1 MSSPRSTPVS
11 STSRSPPPSLNDI
24 LPECPD
30 LGCLGLLD
38 LVAVLDLVRGSNAS
52 NATARAACI
61 DSLMRSPSIS
71 KAHKHGEHSDYL
83 NSSGALDSSVRSI
96 SLDEEDEEQ
105 DFRDLNEEEKEQ
117 GQNRHR
123 ERARWDA
130 LINAM
135 QRHWSVAVSATHFLS
150 TPPASPTNVSSNSS
164 SLSSDNTITAVA
176 SPHGSEYSPSPPHFS
191 LTSPSHSPP
200 TMHHPF
206 APVLGLILRFL
217 DPCSLAKVATTCAA
231 FSRQATILLTI
242 SMQRQTDP
250 STELRNEHGAEDDR
264 NRSKQH
270 GFMYIHRC
278 AFRGF
283 LSQDRAR
290 IWKHLIYHT
299 SPESTDVSRE
309 ALAALLYQNYPF
321 DNQAKIV
328 VLDTL
333 ARHPQLTIRR
343 AKAQEIFYVVHP
355 QLTIRRAKAQESLN
369 KIIKGVI
376 VFDAELAGV
385 TELGPLA
392 AVLLFPP
399 HLSDFDVICCLRRLL
414 HGRYKLRELFSGDH
428 WQLGLLFYQ
437 FSRLVRKFLPILAD
451 HLQKLKLEAY
461 EYTVSWYSSVCIEC
475 VSVPVALRIW
485 DLFLVEGWPVIHR
498 VVLSF
503 FDTHQA
509 ALLQLNSKQAV
520 LHFLNVATERQHNGQ
535 SALPNPYKFDLPG
548 SFLAELETQYTLIL
562 SQQTSLTP
570 QAASLAA
577 SPARVDPKYTRS
589 ISSPQLKGFRRA
601 LSFDSQNQEQ
611 HNLGYSSGS
620 PGGPEQAV
628 VPDHTGQ
635 NGKAGHPLDFDDG
648 ISYPSQALENGPG
661 RRRRTR
667 PMTPHPGGSG
677 GPPALQR
684 QGRAH
689 SDTTADSPSK
699 KNFKSLDQPRG
710 ILMPSAPPKPNSEQ
724 LANGSGKDPKGHRS
738 SRSKSEPR
746 PRRGSKSVRWA
757 PDESINQVL
766 QVDLDLPPM
775 MISESAAKL
784 EPHVQTMVQQ
794 DICINSNYFDRVYG
808 YQIDDEYSKAAEE
821 ALLRVAR
828 TVDQKQHWNLMR
840 NDENLQVWQIPN
852 LPSSRVQTMARGHL
866 PFSVKQLLE
875 ILRDPTRRPSWDE
888 MCAQV
893 EVLDQL
899 PKGVTLL
906 YIVFR
911 IFRWCKQ
918 AARDVCLVTQSRRLP
933 DGTVIM
939 ASASVTHPKCHPKPG
954 IVRATLL
961 ESGWVLRPLGRNQT
975 EATYVVHADLKQDVP
990 APFNRKIQT
999 RSAQNAVRQLGSFAR
1014 QLFEDPDSPVGPLR
1028 PRGNSFSGGG
1038 SHKPPQAQHI
1048 NGDSSHHGGTYSG
1061 GDAPQQRLTPSSSNS
1076 HLATNNHNSHKTEEA
1091 QRYPQ
1096 ARPPT
1101 NLAQVPSNQ
1110 ATALV
1115 GGLP

>member
-1 MSSPRSTPVS
+1 MDMASVS
-11 STSRSPPPSLNDI
+11 SSARTRPSCLHEMM
-24 LPECPD
+24 PECPD
-30 LGCLGLLD
+30 LGCLGLID
-38 LVAVLDLVRGSNAS
+38 LATVLDHVRGP
-52 NATARAACI
+52 NATSPAARAACL
-61 DSLMRSPSIS
+61 DSLMRSPFIP
-71 KAHKHGEHSDYL
+71 KPRNGECTGSLPPSHS
-83 NSSGALDSSVRSI
+83 SSSLDST
-96 SLDEEDEEQ
+96 LGEGDDEDEEQ
-105 DFRDLNEEEKEQ
+105 DFRDLSEEEKEQ
-117 GQNRHR
+117 EHTRR
-123 ERARWDA
+123 KERVRWDA
-130 LINAM
+130 LISVL
-135 QRHWSVAVSATHFLS
+135 QRHWTMAVDATPFIS
-150 TPPASPTNVSSNSS
+150 TPPTSPTNLSSSNSS
-164 SLSSDNTITAVA
+164 SLSSDATITAVV
-176 SPHGSEYSPSPPHFS
+176 SPHGSEYSPSPPHFTLS
-191 LTSPSHSPP
+191 SPAPPSKSSTYP

-217 DPCSLAKVATTCAA
+217 DPCSLAKAATTCNA
-231 FSRQATILLTI
+231 FSRQATVLLTI
-242 SMQRQTDP
+242 SMQRLTDHP
-250 STELRNEHGAEDDR
+250 SHELQEAQDDR
-264 NRSKQH
+264 HRKQH

-283 LSQDRAR
+283 LSKDRAR
-290 IWKHLIYHT
+290 IWKHLIYRT
-299 SPESTDVSRE
+299 SPESQDVSRE

-321 DNQAKIV
+321 DNQAKSV

-343 AKAQEIFYVVHP
+343 AKAQD
-355 QLTIRRAKAQESLN
+355 SLN

-399 HLSDFDVICCLRRLL
+399 HLSDYDVICCLRRLL

-437 FSRLVRKFLPILAD
+437 FSRLVRKFLPHLAD

-503 FDTHQA
+503 FDTHK
-509 ALLQLNSKQAV
+509 ALLLQMHTKQSV
-520 LHFLNVATERQHNGQ
+520 LAYLSQATERQHSGQ
-535 SALPNPYKFDLPG
+535 SALPNPYKFDLPAA
-548 SFLAELETQYTLIL
+548 FLAELETQYTLIL
-562 SQQTSLTP
+562 SQQTSLSP
-570 QAASLAA
+570 KAASLAA

-589 ISSPQLKGFRRA
+589 VSSPQLKGFRRA
-601 LSFDSQNQEQ
+601 LSFDDEPPSSQ
-611 HNLGYSSGS
+611 LPS
-620 PGGPEQAV
+620 
-628 VPDHTGQ
+628 
-635 NGKAGHPLDFDDG
+635 DDG
-648 ISYPSQALENGPG
+648 SS
-661 RRRRTR
+661 
-667 PMTPHPGGSG
+667 
-677 GPPALQR
+677 PPDL
-684 QGRAH
+684 
-689 SDTTADSPSK
+689 DSPSSSSSDPSCASPHDSSSHGYNDELSAFSAAHVPPDGLETGRK
-699 KNFKSLDQPRG
+699 RRGPGASPGMHRHHRSHSDRTLVDSPGKTRNAKSLAQPRG
-710 ILMPSAPPKPNSEQ
+710 ILMPSATKVVTEP
-724 LANGSGKDPKGHRS
+724 LANGLTNGSHAGDKRLNR
-738 SRSKSEPR
+738 SRSEPK
-746 PRRGSKSVRWA
+746 PRRGSKNVRWA
-757 PDESINQVL
+757 PDDSINQVL

-775 MISESAAKL
+775 MISETAAKL

-794 DICINSNYFDRVYG
+794 DIRINSNYFDRVYG

-840 NDENLQVWQIPN
+840 NDENLQVWHIPN
-852 LPSSRVQTMARGHL
+852 LPSSRLQTMARGHL

-906 YIVFR
+906 YIMFR

-939 ASASVTHPKCHPKPG
+939 ACASVTHPKCHPKPG

-975 EATYVVHADLKQDVP
+975 EATYVVHADLKQDIP
-990 APFNRKIQT
+990 APFSTKIQS
-999 RSAQNAVRQLGSFAR
+999 RAAQNAVRQLGSFAR

-1028 PRGNSFSGGG
+1028 PRNSTIDSPGDTPQHYPGGPYVG
-1038 SHKPPQAQHI
+1038 HPGPGTTGPRQTLNTPNQESLLPLPHENSHSNSLSSQMGGQPQAA
-1048 NGDSSHHGGTYSG
+1048 G
-1061 GDAPQQRLTPSSSNS
+1061 PQSQ
-1076 HLATNNHNSHKTEEA
+1076 

-1096 ARPPT
+1096 RQPT
-1101 NLAQVPSNQ
+1101 NLARLPQPVQ
-1110 ATALV
+1110 ATAVV